1 MSEINDLTAQ
11 VAQKDERIAELEKF
25 KITTDISD
33 KVRQVGKLTPTAP
46 DDSQRLPTTPD
57 SSLRLQTHAV
67 VGSQ

>member
-33 KVRQVGKLTPTAP
+33 KVLW
-46 DDSQRLPTTPD
+46 L
-57 SSLRLQTHAV
+57 
-67 VGSQ
+67 GSDT